1 MSVKIKETACMSELK
16 ETKQKVMEFE
26 TQVTNMICMVYL
38 ETVVLYNFKNRQN
51 GLHFVVTPFTSEM
64 GGGGAFQCGLKH
76 HINST

>member
-38 ETVVLYNFKNRQN
+38 ETVVLYNFKNR
-51 GLHFVVTPFTSEM
+51 
-64 GGGGAFQCGLKH
+64 
-76 HINST
+76 